1 MMLINFCE
9 RKIETVN
16 SAKLINV
23 YYYFFRLLLKCLP
36 LLEQYILLV
45 QFYLHEQVASFRVT
59 CKILYLQLN
68 VFLDLAANG
77 FCVPKDLDVEEN
89 DTNESGERTEKGG
102 MGLADGEGMKDVSD
116 RIESE
121 DQLEDAR
128 PADQEQE
135 KQDDKACKEEEK
147 GINMSE
153 DFDSE
158 LQDVEKNDNDEEQ
171 SDDDEENDLDKEMGQ
186 TGEGAEQLD
195 KEIWGDD
202 QEESGED
209 DHQPENENE
218 EEGTGEQ
225 IGEKEMGA
233 RDDRDKRKQD
243 NDDDTDYDDDRQEE
257 KKKEINEL
265 NEPEVDEDQINP
277 YHGKFQPQPEPE
289 PLDLPEDMNLDED
302 GKEDNGGEEANPFDI
317 DEMKKPPPEKQ
328 DVELEE
334 SEETKENDPEEDS
347 SGDENENTDTE
358 NRAERTEEELETT
371 KETEENSE
379 ENAGAKGKDEEQ
391 NRDEKTE
398 EEKSQEKAAP
408 SADDA
413 SKQMDAAQPIEET
426 EGSRDT
432 VAQQSNMKDQ
442 QETSAENNQED
453 NNDKGIGQSESAQQE
468 SGHSGSSK
476 QETVPAPQNN
486 TTPQSAEKRKNPGE
500 SNEDRSLLD
509 RLEPTLKKLKTIYT
523 QDEMSQDKEN
533 DASNANSA
541 EMAQHIKDSERF
553 DDYTLDAATE
563 DQVRQQAS
571 NDENEEEKKVDTTDV
586 EMHEDK
592 ENDVVN
598 DKINEQKAE
607 KISETTDNKCKKDSD
622 GKRNNADDSQT
633 ETVIELEGE
642 IVKTMTVQRGNEST
656 FHTMEWSMEESDL
669 SSNSVERKQFEK
681 MLSEWKHVPT
691 TEEATAAWNCL
702 CSVTDTAARDLAE
715 KLRLV
720 LEPTQASRL
729 KGDYKTGK
737 RINMRKI
744 IPYLASQFR
753 KDKIWLRRT
762 KPSKRNYQI
771 ALALDDS
778 KSMEYNCSK
787 ELALESLSLISKA
800 LTYLEVGEL
809 SVISF
814 GKQMQILHPL
824 GETFTEQSGSRYLS
838 LYNLCIHLI
847 FNFLGTTLHIQFY

>member
-1 MMLINFCE
+1 M
-9 RKIETVN
+9 
-16 SAKLINV
+16 
-23 YYYFFRLLLKCLP
+23 
-36 LLEQYILLV
+36 LV

-77 FCVPKDLDVEEN
+77 FCVPKDLDLEEN
-89 DTNESGERTEKGG
+89 DSNESGEGTEKGG
-102 MGLADGEGMKDVSD
+102 MGLADGEGTKDVSD

-128 PADQEQE
+128 PADEERE

-158 LQDVEKNDNDEEQ
+158 LQDVEKNDNNEEQ

-209 DHQPENENE
+209 DQPENEDE

-243 NDDDTDYDDDRQEE
+243 NDDDSDYDDNRQEE
-257 KKKEINEL
+257 KKQEINEL
-265 NEPEVDEDQINP
+265 NEPEVGEDQINP
-277 YHGKFQPQPEPE
+277 YHGKFEPQPEPE
-289 PLDLPEDMNLDED
+289 PLDLPEDLNLDEED
-302 GKEDNGGEEANPFDI
+302 GKEENGGEEENPFDI

-328 DVELEE
+328 DVELGKE

-358 NRAERTEEELETT
+358 NRAERTEEELET
-371 KETEENSE
+371 KETEEKSE
-379 ENAGAKGKDEEQ
+379 ENAGAKDKDEEQ
-391 NRDEKTE
+391 NRDEETK

-413 SKQMDAAQPIEET
+413 SEQMDAAQPIEET
-426 EGSRDT
+426 MEGSRDT
-432 VAQQSNMKDQ
+432 VAQQANMKDQ
-442 QETSAENNQED
+442 QETSAENDQED
-453 NNDKGIGQSESAQQE
+453 NNDKGIGQSQSAEQE

-476 QETVPAPQNN
+476 EETVSAPRNN
-486 TTPQSAEKRKNPGE
+486 ATPKSIEKRKNPGE
-500 SNEDRSLLD
+500 SNEDRSLLN
-509 RLEPTLKKLKTIYT
+509 RLQPTLKKLKTVYS
-523 QDEMSQDKEN
+523 QDEVSKDEKD
-533 DASNANSA
+533 DADNANGDKA

-571 NDENEEEKKVDTTDV
+571 NTDKDENEEEKEDDTVDV

-592 ENDVVN
+592 ESDVVDN
-598 DKINEQKAE
+598 KINEQKAE
-607 KISETTDNKCKKDSD
+607 KIPETADNKCKKDSD
-622 GKRNNADDSQT
+622 GKRNNDSQA
-633 ETVIELEGE
+633 ETVVELEGE
-642 IVKTMTVQRGNEST
+642 IIKTLTVPRGDEST
-656 FHTMEWSMEESDL
+656 FHTMDWSMEESDL
-669 SSNSVERKQFEK
+669 DSNYVERKRFEVEK
-681 MLSEWKHVPT
+681 MLGEWTQVPC

-702 CSVTDTAARDLAE
+702 CSATDAAARDLSE

-729 KGDYKTGK
+729 KGDYRTGK

-762 KPSKRNYQI
+762 KPSKRDYQI
-771 ALALDDS
+771 VLAVDDS
-778 KSMEYNCSK
+778 RSMANNHSQ
-787 ELALESLSLISKA
+787 ELTFESLSLISKA
-800 LTYLEVGEL
+800 MTYLEVGQL
-809 SVISF
+809 SIMSF
-814 GKQMQILHPL
+814 GERVKVLHPL
-824 GETFTEQSGSRYLS
+824 GEAFTEQNGSR
-838 LYNLCIHLI
+838 
-847 FNFLGTTLHIQFY
+847 